1 MLYCHFWYIFW
12 RGYAD
17 ACYDTHI
24 YLRRLFKFLRVWGEY
39 LNISTL
45 FIIAIM
51 KHWVE
56 QRKYFHEM
64 NPKMCY
70 YCLCLYTII
79 RIYKCTVL
87 QCIIRVDQGN
97 GSAEIHLTAQFIARN
112 ILGVGCFVLFVAFNL
127 FLSLFLS
134 FFSLVVFCST
144 DHLHFLL
151 VLLLLLYTC
160 WAPVWHILACMIFP
174 CIFWLHAFGLYFT
187 LWLYNQKYSQFYY
200 LSQAYFE
207 NPLNLSFF
215 KWE

>member
-1 MLYCHFWYIFW
+1 
-12 RGYAD
+12 
-17 ACYDTHI
+17 
-24 YLRRLFKFLRVWGEY
+24 
-39 LNISTL
+39 
-45 FIIAIM
+45 
-51 KHWVE
+51 
-56 QRKYFHEM
+56 M

-151 VLLLLLYTC
+151 VLLLLLYMC
-160 WAPVWHILACMIFP
+160 WAPVWLPIYWLAWSFLVFSGYTLLDCISNCGYIVKNILSFIIWAKHILKIP
-174 CIFWLHAFGLYFT
+174 
-187 LWLYNQKYSQFYY
+187 
-200 LSQAYFE
+200 
-207 NPLNLSFF
+207 
-215 KWE
+215 